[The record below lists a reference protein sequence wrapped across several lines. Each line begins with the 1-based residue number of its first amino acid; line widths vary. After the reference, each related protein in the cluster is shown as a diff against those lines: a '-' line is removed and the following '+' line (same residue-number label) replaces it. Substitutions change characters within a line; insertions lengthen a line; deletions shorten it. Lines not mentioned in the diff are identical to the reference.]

1 MLDDD
6 FVADLLGFAND
17 YHVVGTFDRRFFG
30 ISLRHD
36 PVILQEIMAAES
48 SLPDLMA
55 SPEHFL
61 AQLTFEHEMTHWH
74 QQIGTGYGY
83 LQLEAEDCAARS
95 VRSFFESYRRLL
107 PRSPYPRPL
116 APWALDRLQRRK
128 STFRRHIQS
137 GGDLSSYLGS
147 ISVDPCSNVLSAIIL
162 NRVVELCEGD
172 AASDLLVAH
181 FLYTQLWRAL
191 FANQESRNDEI
202 ERELSLL
209 SEEESYQKLEPS
221 RR

>member
-17 YHVVGTFDRRFFG
+17 YHVVGPFDRRFFG

-48 SLPDLMA
+48 SLPDLMT

-95 VRSFFESYRRLL
+95 VGSFFESYRRLL
-107 PRSPYPRPL
+107 PALPTRGHWHRGHSTDYRDARAHLGDTFNPGAIYRVTLEAFQLTL
-116 APWALDRLQRRK
+116 AATSCRR
-128 STFRRHIQS
+128 
-137 GGDLSSYLGS
+137 
-147 ISVDPCSNVLSAIIL
+147 
-162 NRVVELCEGD
+162 
-172 AASDLLVAH
+172 
-181 FLYTQLWRAL
+181 
-191 FANQESRNDEI
+191 
-202 ERELSLL
+202 
-209 SEEESYQKLEPS
+209 
-221 RR
+221 